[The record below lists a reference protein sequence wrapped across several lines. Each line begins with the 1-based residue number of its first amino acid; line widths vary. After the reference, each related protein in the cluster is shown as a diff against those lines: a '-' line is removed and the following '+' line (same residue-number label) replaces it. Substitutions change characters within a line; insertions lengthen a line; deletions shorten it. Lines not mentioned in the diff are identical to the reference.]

1 MSKKIPLRTYAKY
14 VTEKIHSSK
23 LSLDDYVTTDNLLP
37 NKFGLINAVSLPAQK
52 GNVTKF
58 LKGDILIS
66 NIRPYLKKIWY
77 ATKSGGCSVDV
88 IVIRAKDGIDSQFLY
103 YSLFQDD
110 FFTHAMNGSKGT
122 KMPRGDKNQ
131 LMEFTLTDLNK
142 SDQEKIADLL
152 SSIDKKIE
160 LNNRINTE
168 LEAMAKALYDYWF
181 VQFDFPDTNGKPYKS
196 SGGKMVYNPALK
208 REIPKGW
215 KDCKLEKIIKIY
227 DSRRI
232 PLSARAREKMKG
244 QFPYYGA
251 TSIMDY
257 INDYIFDGEY
267 VLLAEDGS
275 VMDSDGFPVLQY
287 IFGKTWVNNHA
298 HVLEASSGFS
308 NPLLHLC
315 LKKIPVVNMMSG
327 SIQKKI
333 NQDNLR
339 KTPILHPPA
348 YLLKAINPI
357 VNSIYSKLIA
367 TQKENNCLA
376 NLRDWLLPIL
386 MNGQITVK

>member
-1 MSKKIPLRTYAKY
+1 
-14 VTEKIHSSK
+14 
-23 LSLDDYVTTDNLLP
+23 
-37 NKFGLINAVSLPAQK
+37 
-52 GNVTKF
+52 
-58 LKGDILIS
+58 
-66 NIRPYLKKIWY
+66 
-77 ATKSGGCSVDV
+77 
-88 IVIRAKDGIDSQFLY
+88 
-103 YSLFQDD
+103 
-110 FFTHAMNGSKGT
+110 MNGSKGT